1 VTTEAPPDAVGA
13 NLRHLGDSMSRVVEA
28 LLDRKVGLADAMA
41 AFELCYLRAAVKR
54 GNGSFSQ
61 TANELGI
68 HRNTLR
74 SKLRRNG
81 GRGDQSP
88 SGRAGNQP

>member
-1 VTTEAPPDAVGA
+1 MTVEASPDGVGA

-28 LLDRKVGLADAMA
+28 LLDRRVGLADAMA
-41 AFELCYLRAAVKR
+41 AFELCYLRAAVNR
-54 GNGSFSQ
+54 GNGSLSQ
-61 TANELGI
+61 TASELGI

-81 GRGDQSP
+81 ARCEPGAAGRT
-88 SGRAGNQP
+88 